1 MLFGRPKDIHDR
13 SLFHELSLVP
23 LLAWVGLGADG
34 LSSSAYGPPEAFLA
48 LGRHTYLAVV
58 LAIAV
63 AVTIVIISAAY
74 SRIIEEFSTGG
85 GGYLVATKLLGEH
98 AGLVSGS
105 ALLVDYILTITTSI
119 AAAGDALFSLLPI
132 HLQPLKFAF
141 EVVLIAGLTTLN
153 IRGVKESVLAL
164 APIFILFVITH
175 LVLIGGGIIAH
186 ADVAAQTAGNVV
198 SGFKGGFQSLGLVAM
213 LGLVVHAYSLGGG
226 TYTGLEA
233 VSNGLLI
240 MRAPQVQTAKRTM
253 LYMAISLSI
262 AASGLLV
269 CYLLWDIKAVPGKT
283 LNAVLAERFSTTIPF
298 GYTFILLTLLSE
310 GAILVVGAQAGFI
323 AGPRVIANM
332 ALDGWAPRRFA
343 SLSERLT
350 TQDAIGLV
358 GVSALAAL
366 LYTKGNIQALM
377 VMYSINVFLTFSLS
391 MFGMVRMFWAA
402 RATRPEWKTRV
413 ALFSAGLALCLTIL
427 AITTYQKFG
436 EGGWVTLVVT
446 GGVVVLCIV
455 IRRHYRYVG
464 AQLGKLYADLEKF
477 PSMAAPSAGPERALM
492 PALPTAAVLVGGYSG
507 MGIHT
512 VLGIIRKFPGH
523 FQNMVFILV
532 GVVDSGEF
540 KGEHAVDALKAR
552 IEADAKKYLEL
563 ARAAR
568 IPATYRVAIGTD
580 VVDEAETLCTQV
592 ATEFPKITFFAGK
605 IIFDT
610 DSWAHWFLHNETALA
625 IEKRLHRAGQ
635 TMVIFPAR
643 VD

>member
-1 MLFGRPKDIHDR
+1 MT
-13 SLFHELSLVP
+13 
-23 LLAWVGLGADG
+23 LGQ
-34 LSSSAYGPPEAFLA
+34 
-48 LGRHTYLAVV
+48 HTYLAVV
-58 LAIAV
+58 LAVAV

-119 AAAGDALFSLLPI
+119 AAAGDALFSLLPV
-132 HLQPLKFAF
+132 HLQPLKLAV
-141 EVVLIAGLTTLN
+141 EVVVIAGLTTLN

-175 LVLIGGGIIAH
+175 LILIGGGIVAH
-186 ADVAAQTAGNVV
+186 ADVAAQTASNVV
-198 SGFKGGFQSLGLVAM
+198 TGFRSGFQSLGLVAM

-240 MRAPQVQTAKRTM
+240 MRAPQVRTAKRTM

-269 CYLLWDIKAVPGKT
+269 CYLLWDIKAMPGKT

-298 GYTFILLTLLSE
+298 GYAFVLLTLLSE

-358 GVSALAAL
+358 GISALAAL
-366 LYTKGNIQALM
+366 VYTKGNIQALM

-391 MFGMVRMFWAA
+391 MFGMVRMFWSA

-413 ALFSAGLALCLTIL
+413 ALFGTGLALCVTIL

-446 GGVVVLCIV
+446 GGVVVLCLA

-464 AQLGKLYADLEKF
+464 ARLAKLYAGLEKF
-477 PSMAAPSAGPERALM
+477 PSMAAPSAGPVRALV
-492 PALPTAAVLVGGYSG
+492 PSLPTAVVLVGGYSG

-523 FQNMVFILV
+523 FQNMVFVLI

-540 KGEHAVDALKAR
+540 KGEHAVEALKAR
-552 IEADAKKYLEL
+552 IEADAKKYVEL

-568 IPATYRVAIGTD
+568 IPATYRLAIGTD
-580 VVDEAETLCTQV
+580 VVDEAERLCKQV
-592 ATEFPKITFFAGK
+592 ATEYPKATFFAGK
-605 IIFDT
+605 IIFER
-610 DSWAHWFLHNETALA
+610 DSWVHWFLHNETALA

-635 TMVIFPAR
+635 TMVVLPAC